1 METIND
7 RIREL
12 RTHLNLSQAAF
23 GARIGLSRDEI
34 KNIEYGKTMP
44 REITIPLICR
54 EYKVHEEWLRTGEGE
69 MLADNSEQKK
79 IAAFLGD
86 LMREEADGDFKTQ
99 LIGALADLTVEE
111 WALLEQ
117 IARRINGE

>member
-1 METIND
+1 MTTIND

-12 RTHLNLSQAAF
+12 RTHLNLSQATF
-23 GARIGLSRDEI
+23 GARVGLSRDEV
-34 KNIEYGKTMP
+34 KNLEYGKTLP

-54 EYKVHEEWLRTGEGE
+54 EYGVREEWLRTGEGE
-69 MLADNSEQKK
+69 MLAEHPGQKK

-86 LMREEADGDFKTQ
+86 LMREEADGDFRAQ
-99 LIGALADLTVEE
+99 LIGALADLTPEE

-117 IARRINGE
+117 IARRITGG